1 MRRKSRDNLLEI
13 LAIIS
18 LVLFLAT
25 SLPSC
30 TAIWLASMVAES
42 CEEEIEQVGEAVL
55 QVADEADK

>member
-1 MRRKSRDNLLEI
+1 MKRKRRDSLIEL

-18 LVLFLAT
+18 LVYLFAT
-25 SLPSC
+25 CLPGC

-55 QVADEADK
+55 LAADEEAK

>member
-1 MRRKSRDNLLEI
+1 MKKKRRDNLLEI

-18 LVLFLAT
+18 LVFFLAT

-30 TAIWLASMVAES
+30 TAILLASMVAES

-55 QVADEADK
+55 QVANEADK